1 MDSSWCLVW
10 VLDGLSPVAD
20 LIAFCLGDIIAV
32 ACPCVTVRAL
42 M

>member
-1 MDSSWCLVW
+1 MLSLGFEW
-10 VLDGLSPVAD
+10 LSPVAD
-20 LIAFCLGDIIAV
+20 LIAFCLGGIIAV